1 MPSDT
6 PTRGGAAWGKAYQQ
20 NQGARRRQPQGN
32 AYGQQRAMQNTLAP
46 KPAGPPMGMQSIAPP
61 GGPMGPP
68 PMGMGG
74 GNPMQQMQVQ
84 RAAGVFDKPGMQ
96 GPPPMPQMPRP
107 DMSQFQRGGIGLPPG
122 GIGPPPGAIPPI
134 TGGPMPAPPGG
145 GGAFGG
151 HTMPN
156 FQPQI
161 DAARARMGQMG
172 SIQPPPM
179 AGGGPVA
186 GNAMGM
192 DPNRQRM
199 MQMAGQARAA
209 MPTMRPGM
217 M

>member
-6 PTRGGAAWGKAYQQ
+6 PTRGGAAWGRAYQQ
-20 NQGARRRQPQGN
+20 KQRGARRQPQGN

-74 GNPMQQMQVQ
+74 GNPMQQLQTQ
-84 RAAGVFDKPGMQ
+84 RAAGVFDKPNMA
-96 GPPPMPQMPRP
+96 PPMPQFQRP
-107 DMSQFQRGGIGLPPG
+107 DMSGVMAQANAQRDAFRQGGVGLPPQ
-122 GIGPPPGAIPPI
+122 GIGPPPGTAPGMPP
-134 TGGPMPAPPGG
+134 PPG

-156 FQPQI
+156 MQPQL
-161 DAARARMGQMG
+161 DAARQRMAAFQKPQMG
-172 SIQPPPM
+172 SIQPPPW
-179 AGGGPVA
+179 AGGGGPVA
-186 GNAMGM
+186 DNQMGM
-192 DPNRQRM
+192 QR
-199 MQMAGQARAA
+199 RAA
-209 MPTMRPGM
+209 GLAGMQRPGM